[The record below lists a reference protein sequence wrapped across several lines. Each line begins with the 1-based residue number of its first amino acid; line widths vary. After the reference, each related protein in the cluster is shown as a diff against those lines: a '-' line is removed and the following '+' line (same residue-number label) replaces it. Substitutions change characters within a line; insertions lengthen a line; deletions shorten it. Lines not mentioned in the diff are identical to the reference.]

1 MNNRGMSMFI
11 VVASGGEYDEA
22 WSRVKVCSK
31 DPAKLQAYITGKV
44 NDRIASEEFQSRLS
58 DLYQKTVDTYPKRE
72 RTLENYEKPRWSP
85 GLGKHQITQTMIDER
100 EAWQTHYNAVMAEIT
115 EIENEWRDNVWYP
128 IYRQF
133 LIDEGKPVPEVLVY
147 GETMGTKYFPTV
159 RYEIEE
165 IPEL

>member
-22 WSRVKVCSK
+22 WSSVKVCSK

-44 NDRIASEEFQSRLS
+44 NDRIASEGFQSRLS

-85 GLGKHQITQTMIDER
+85 GLGKHQITQAMIDER

-115 EIENEWRDNVWYP
+115 E
-128 IYRQF
+128 
-133 LIDEGKPVPEVLVY
+133 IDEGKPVPEVLVY